1 VNGRVVGI
9 AERERVML
17 TDTVIDRVNG
27 RVVGIAERERVML
40 TDTVIDRV
48 NGRVVGMAE
57 RERVRLT
64 DTVTDRVNGRVVA
77 MAVREKVTVADGV
90 IQDIVGVTVV
100 DRVNCKVGAA
110 VCVTD
115 SVWLRLDVVVA
126 AKEVVEDMVN
136 NCAKIWNDHVGVR
149 LVVGVFVIMAEVG
162 AAEDVIVRIVVGV

>member
-1 VNGRVVGI
+1 M
-9 AERERVML
+9 AERERVIE
-17 TDTVIDRVNG
+17 V
-27 RVVGIAERERVML
+27 
-40 TDTVIDRV
+40 DRV

-77 MAVREKVTVADGV
+77 MAVRERVRLTDTVTDRVNGRVVAIAVREKVTVAD
-90 IQDIVGVTVV
+90 GVTVV

-115 SVWLRLDVVVA
+115 IVWLRLDVVVT

-136 NCAKIWNDHVGVR
+136 NGAKIWNDHVGVR
-149 LVVGVFVIMAEVG
+149 LVVGVFVTTAEVG
-162 AAEDVIVRIVVGV
+162 AAEDVIVRVVVGV